1 VTPADRGEPD
11 PPGDPGVRGPLAA
24 PDPPDRATILAAV
37 MPALLTAQAA
47 SHDPARRFDEDETGA
62 DTVVAVRGCVVAGLA
77 VAREAFAR
85 LGARCRPL
93 VDEGA
98 QVEPGDVVAEVGGPV
113 AAIQRA
119 APVAL
124 GFLGRLSSVAS
135 GVRAPDDHD
144 ELERYAG
151 ALAGGWLSSSAA
163 VHDDG
168 PSFRLGSE
176 E

>member
-1 VTPADRGEPD
+1 MTASDPPIRPD
-11 PPGDPGVRGPLAA
+11 P

-47 SHDPARRFDEDETGA
+47 PRDPAPTDDADATGA
-62 DTVVAVRGCVVAGLA
+62 DTIVAVRGCVVAGLA

-93 VDEGA
+93 VDDGA
-98 QVEPGDVVAEVGGPV
+98 QVEAGDVVAELGGPL
-113 AAIQRA
+113 AAIHRA

-124 GFLGRLSSVAS
+124 AFLGRLSAVAS
-135 GVRAPDDHD
+135 GVRVADDD
-144 ELERYAG
+144 DGLERYAG
-151 ALAGGWLSSSAA
+151 ALAGRRLSTSAA

-168 PSFRLGSE
+168 PTFRLGSE
-176 E
+176 G

>member
-1 VTPADRGEPD
+1 MT
-11 PPGDPGVRGPLAA
+11 
-24 PDPPDRATILAAV
+24 PPDRLDPVPPDDPVAPHPPDRTTILAAV

-47 SHDPARRFDEDETGA
+47 PSDPVRRGEDDDTGA
-62 DTVVAVRGCVVAGLA
+62 DTVVAVRGCVVTGLA

-85 LGARCRPL
+85 LGARFRPL
-93 VDEGA
+93 VDDGA
-98 QVEPGDVVAEVGGPV
+98 RVEPGDLVAEVGGPM
-113 AAIQRA
+113 AAIHRA

-124 GFLGRLSSVAS
+124 GFLGRLSAVAT
-135 GVRAPDDHD
+135 GIRAPDDDD

-151 ALAGGWLSSSAA
+151 AFAGRRLSSSAA